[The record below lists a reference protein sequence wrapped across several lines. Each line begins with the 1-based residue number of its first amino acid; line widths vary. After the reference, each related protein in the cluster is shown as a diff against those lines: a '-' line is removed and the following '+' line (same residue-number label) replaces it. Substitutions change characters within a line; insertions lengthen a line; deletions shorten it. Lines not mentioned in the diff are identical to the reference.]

1 MDICLIC
8 QEYPPDTVGGG
19 IGTYTTDIAR
29 GLLDAGHRVW
39 VIARAVKG
47 IETTTRENG
56 LQVHRILP
64 AQLPGVGRLDRRRD
78 RKTFADAYL
87 YSLATAAKV
96 RQIMGQHDLDVVQ
109 SPEHGAEGFALAR
122 DRAPVPHVV
131 RFHSPLFMV
140 NEASG
145 RRLSLG
151 GRVVHALERAAARRA
166 VLNTSASLALAR
178 AVSRAF
184 GIPLER
190 VRVVPNSIDHEAFCP
205 APGIAP
211 HPPTVL
217 YVGKIA
223 PLKGMATL
231 AEAIP
236 QVVRG
241 IPEVRVVLIG
251 SDHVVPGAG
260 STKEQMLTDL
270 RRAGVADRVSVLAPV
285 ERSQLVR
292 LYQEADVCVLPTLW
306 DNFPNTCLE
315 AMACGVPVVAS
326 AVGGLPEIID
336 NGKNGVLVPPGDA
349 AGLADAVVGLLERRE
364 RRLEMGRAARNKILE
379 AYTRSRVVAATI
391 AVYNEA
397 IARFRERAM
406 AG

>member
-1 MDICLIC
+1 MNICLIC

-19 IGTYTTDIAR
+19 IGTYTANIAR
-29 GLLDAGHRVW
+29 GLVEAGHRVW
-39 VIARAVKG
+39 VIARAVRG
-47 IETTTRENG
+47 VEATTREDG
-56 LQVHRILP
+56 LTVHRILP
-64 AQLPGVGRLDRRRD
+64 AQLPGVGLLDRRKD
-78 RKTFADAYL
+78 RKSFADAYFH
-87 YSLATAAKV
+87 SLAAAAKV
-96 RQIMGQHDLDVVQ
+96 RQIVREHTLDIVQ
-109 SPEHGAEGFALAR
+109 SPEHGAEGLALAR
-122 DRAPVPHVV
+122 DHVPVPHVV
-131 RFHSPLFMV
+131 RFHSPLFLV

-151 GRVVHALERAAARRA
+151 GRIVHTMERAVARSA

-178 AVSRAF
+178 TVSRAF

-190 VRVVPNSIDHEAFCP
+190 VRVVPNSIDHETFRP
-205 APGIAP
+205 ANRVPAQ
-211 HPPTVL
+211 PPTVL

-223 PLKGMATL
+223 PLKGMRTL

-236 QVVRG
+236 SIVRR

-260 STKEQMLTDL
+260 STKEQMLGDL
-270 RRAGVADRVSVLAPV
+270 HRAGVADRVSVLAPV

-315 AMACGVPVVAS
+315 AMACGTPVVAS

-336 NGKNGVLVPPGDA
+336 DGKNGVLVPPGDGA
-349 AGLADAVVGLLERRE
+349 TLADAVVGLLERRE
-364 RRLEMGRAARNKILE
+364 ARLEMGRAARARILE
-379 AYTRSRVVAATI
+379 TYTRPRVVAATI

-406 AG
+406 VG